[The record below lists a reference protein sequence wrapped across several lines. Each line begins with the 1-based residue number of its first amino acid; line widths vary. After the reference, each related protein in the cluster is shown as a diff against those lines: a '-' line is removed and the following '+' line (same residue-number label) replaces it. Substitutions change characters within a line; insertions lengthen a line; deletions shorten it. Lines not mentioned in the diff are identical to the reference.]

1 MKNFSFKAKLLALCA
16 LSASITLTVA
26 AISYKG
32 LHDVEASY
40 DQVADVA
47 MPNLN
52 ALNDMYLAFREV
64 RINLRTLGLPELSK
78 DEAHIYIEN
87 VKAEIA
93 RYESL
98 DAAYEAVPSP
108 EGEKPYHDKVNEA
121 WAAFKV
127 VGGRALAAYAANT
140 SASHAE
146 LAKIFLHDCP
156 VAAAD
161 FKKAMDGLK
170 AFHIEKAKIYTAD
183 ARSEGTHTNQMVL
196 LVSVLGLIVGVSV
209 GLVFAN
215 KMTTSILGIAR
226 ALEASAEDVSSAS
239 THIAQASSS
248 LSEAATEQASSLQQT
263 TASLEEITAM
273 IGKASE
279 GAEAAA
285 TSSAGSHEK
294 AQQGQEAVQ
303 NMMVSM
309 DDISQSN
316 AAILRQVN
324 ESNAQMR
331 EVVQVIQDIGARTKV
346 INEIVFQ
353 TKILSFNASVE
364 AARAGDQGKGF
375 AVVAEEV
382 GNLAQMSGNAAREI
396 TDMLAA
402 SIQKVEVLVANSQR
416 QVESLIQEGKT
427 KVDAGVQIA
436 QQCAEVLNEIV
447 SNASQVSSLSQ
458 EISQASR
465 EQTQGVGEINKAM
478 SQLDAV
484 TQQNASASEQAAN
497 TAGELSEQA
506 KSLKMSV
513 EQLMN
518 AIQGGHAPA
527 SSPMPVPLPV
537 SRSLR
542 GEERGQQWAA

>member
-1 MKNFSFKAKLLALCA
+1 MNNFSFKAKLLALCA

-32 LHDVEASY
+32 LHDVESSY
-40 DQVADVA
+40 DQVTDVA

-64 RINLRTLGLPELSK
+64 RINLRTLGLPTLGK
-78 DEAHIYIEN
+78 AEAQAYIQN
-87 VKAEIA
+87 VKTEIA

-98 DAAYEAVPSP
+98 DATYDAVPSP
-108 EGEKPYHDKVNEA
+108 QGEQPYHDKVNQA
-121 WAAFKV
+121 WKAFTA
-127 VGGRALAAYAANT
+127 VGGRALAAYEAGT
-140 SASHAE
+140 PESFAE
-146 LAKIFLHDCP
+146 LNKIFLQDCP
-156 VAAAD
+156 AAAAD
-161 FKKAMDGLK
+161 FKKSMDELK
-170 AFHIEKAKIYTAD
+170 HFHIENAKTYTAD
-183 ARSEGTHTNQMVL
+183 ARAEGIQTNRIILFVSLAGL
-196 LVSVLGLIVGVSV
+196 LLSVAIGT
-209 GLVFAN
+209 VFAT
-215 KMTTSILGIAR
+215 KMTSSMLSIAR
-226 ALEASAEDVSSAS
+226 ALDTSAQNVSTASS
-239 THIAQASSS
+239 HIAQASLS
-248 LSEAATEQASSLQQT
+248 LSQAATEQASSLQET

-279 GAEAAA
+279 GAESAAS
-285 TSSAGSHEK
+285 SSASSHEK
-294 AQQGQEAVQ
+294 AQQGQAAVE
-303 NMMVSM
+303 NMMSSM
-309 DDISQSN
+309 EDISQSN
-316 AAILRQVN
+316 AAILRQMN

-364 AARAGDQGKGF
+364 AARAGEQGKGF

-396 TDMLAA
+396 TEMLTA
-402 SIQKVEVLVANSQR
+402 SIQKVETLVAHSQR
-416 QVESLIQEGKT
+416 QVESLIQEGKA

-436 QQCAEVLNEIV
+436 QQCADVLNEIV
-447 SNASQVSSLSQ
+447 TNASQVSSLSQ

-484 TQQNASASEQAAN
+484 TQQNASASEQAAT

-506 KSLKMSV
+506 LSLKASV
-513 EQLMN
+513 DQLLKT
-518 AIQGGHAPA
+518 IQGSSTLNS
-527 SSPMPVPLPV
+527 SSPPAAA
-537 SRSLR
+537 SAARTSLAETR
-542 GEERGQQWAA
+542 EHRWAA